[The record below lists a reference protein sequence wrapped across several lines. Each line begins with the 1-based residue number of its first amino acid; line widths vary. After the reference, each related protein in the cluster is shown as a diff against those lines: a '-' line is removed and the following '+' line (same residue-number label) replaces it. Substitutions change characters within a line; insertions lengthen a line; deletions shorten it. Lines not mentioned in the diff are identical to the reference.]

1 MKVMEERAR
10 VPLFLT
16 YRAVGSSTG
25 QKEFVGDSASSSLD
39 LRDVGGDAGTMKP
52 QRIRESGNP
61 LETNILERWTSGTK
75 ATTTLVPETFPC
87 PKTDITPSLSSLIA
101 WCLGSM

>member
-1 MKVMEERAR
+1 MKIMEERAR

-39 LRDVGGDAGTMKP
+39 LRDLETVKP
-52 QRIRESGNP
+52 QRVRES
-61 LETNILERWTSGTK
+61 S
-75 ATTTLVPETFPC
+75 
-87 PKTDITPSLSSLIA
+87 
-101 WCLGSM
+101 

>member
-1 MKVMEERAR
+1 MEERAR

-39 LRDVGGDAGTMKP
+39 LQVLGRDAETMKP
-52 QRIRESGNP
+52 QRMLQKEVDWVNI
-61 LETNILERWTSGTK
+61 LIIFVILERWT
-75 ATTTLVPETFPC
+75 
-87 PKTDITPSLSSLIA
+87 
-101 WCLGSM
+101 